1 MELVISAGQILTGPA
16 GERIEDGSV
25 LVREGTIAAVGT
37 RDQVHGLASPTA
49 MSLSVPNGTVLPGL
63 IDAHVHL
70 AFDAGPDP
78 VAALRASN
86 DRELLLGMAGSA
98 RQLLDSGVT
107 TVRDLGDRNGL
118 AIQLGKAIDAGML
131 PGPRILAAGTPL
143 TVPGGYCWFL
153 GGEVDDDD
161 SIRALIRRNVE
172 LGAKVIQVMAT
183 GGGLTRGGPAIRQ
196 TQFTSAQ
203 FEVIMQEARRAG
215 LPVAAHAH
223 GTEGIAAAVEAG
235 VDTIEHCTW
244 MADGG
249 FEVRDDLVVQ
259 IAAKGIRV
267 CPAASPNWRAF
278 AERFG
283 AERAGE
289 MFGRFRWMDE
299 RGVQL
304 ITGTD
309 AGVPSAVFN
318 DFVSSLEF
326 FEYLGL
332 SRERIL
338 EMATISTADALGV
351 GDDTARIAPGYRA
364 DLLLVEGDPLED
376 LDALRHPRIVTAGG
390 RAHVRRNG
398 ALRALTA

>member
-25 LVREGTIAAVGT
+25 LVREGTIAAVGI

-78 VAALRASN
+78 VGALRASN
-86 DRELLLGMAGSA
+86 DRELLLGMAGRA

-143 TVPGGYCWFL
+143 TVPGGHCWFL

-183 GGGLTRGGPAIRQ
+183 DGGLAPGGPAIRQ

-203 FEVIMQEARRAG
+203 FKVIMQEARRAG

-289 MFGRFRWMDE
+289 VFGPFRWMDE

-338 EMATISTADALGV
+338 EMATISTAEALGV

-376 LDALRHPRIVTAGG
+376 LDALRHLRIVTAGG